1 MPQKTDDIGTSHV
14 NNSIINGK
22 TILNG
27 TMDSPEPIENR
38 QQQSK
43 TITDSTIS
51 RRLSTTIDRTAGMV
65 ARSNPRQT
73 KNATN
78 LKVDD
83 PVGNFRLSIDDS
95 VVSALLD
102 CAYADVKHEVL
113 GYLGGTCDVDQSDNT
128 IVCHVGQFVASERI
142 VTSLLTDEVQEMP
155 NSRDNAIK
163 FFEENNLEFV
173 GWYRSNFQSN
183 LNSIP
188 TQSDILKQTSIQSK
202 FPNSA
207 GIIVNISATSCP
219 SIGSKGTNVTGLVN
233 SISIFRTFES
243 PNTNGDINNSVQNNK
258 KNGKIWKGKGKANLK
273 ANKVSFTVNRQM
285 YMCPNVMQ
293 QLSCALM
300 TVLRETRQTY
310 AGQVLEC
317 ENRNGQRIFVDS
329 QYESFLMSFLRK
341 STLQFDRSIDQ
352 DFRTLSLAKLH
363 VKSLISKRIN
373 DTLTIS
379 QNDKDNSEKLSNRR
393 KLDKLIEKLVTQ
405 RMDKR
410 EKEMENLKNGEKDAV
425 LLLNSKSQNDEQTI
439 NEPTVKS
446 LSSESL
452 SKEAAG
458 TVEFSIPEHFNQNIS
473 RKGSSSL
480 SQLNNTNIDVV
491 VIDSDSNS
499 EIDIEA
505 DDIPSKPLLRKPSL
519 DSSQLNP
526 LVTQRM
532 DKREKEMENLKNG
545 EKDAVLLLNSKS
557 QNDEQTINEPTVKS
571 LSSESLSK
579 EAAGTVEFSI
589 PEHFNQNISRKG
601 SSSLSQLNNTNID
614 VVVIDSDSNSE
625 IDIEADDIPSKP
637 LLRKPSLD
645 SSQLNPVSK
654 RLKTS
659 ISKFSSNHVQ
669 MNGNSSSIQSNK
681 SPHLPSSFLSE
692 SSTFSPLP
700 LVPNS
705 SSTIH
710 ITVPSNSSTG
720 TPNGSQYSQIS
731 QVNYQYPKYVTNGF
745 RPFHNGPE
753 DLNLRSPTA
762 SNDNKIVNVSQ
773 SSGIHLP
780 SIQGLLE
787 ISNRASMQPPTSNSM
802 PNVVVVDPNST
813 IVQHSSFP
821 TPLLPSF
828 QNNHYYSYNQ
838 QQAISRTTSPPD
850 SSPIQHHLHT
860 INNTSTGS
868 TSTNSRHYVPIAPS
882 PIATTTGGNR
892 PPPPPPILQATT
904 SASSSIYTNNTT
916 NHFGTESDYQW
927 KL

>member
-1 MPQKTDDIGTSHV
+1 MPQKTDDIGTSNV
-14 NNSIINGK
+14 NNSMTNGK
-22 TILNG
+22 IFNATV
-27 TMDSPEPIENR
+27 DSPEPIENR
-38 QQQSK
+38 QQSK
-43 TITDSTIS
+43 AITDPTIS

-65 ARSNPRQT
+65 GRSNPRQ
-73 KNATN
+73 KNATIS
-78 LKVDD
+78 KVDD
-83 PVGNFRLSIDDS
+83 PVGNFRLSIDES

-113 GYLGGTCDVDQSDNT
+113 GYLGGTCDVDRSDNT
-128 IVCHVGQFVASERI
+128 IVCRVGQFIASERI
-142 VTSLLTDEVQEMP
+142 VTSLLTDEVQEIP
-155 NSRDNAIK
+155 NSREDAIK
-163 FFEENNLEFV
+163 FFEENNLEFI

-202 FPNSA
+202 
-207 GIIVNISATSCP
+207 
-219 SIGSKGTNVTGLVN
+219 
-233 SISIFRTFES
+233 
-243 PNTNGDINNSVQNNK
+243 
-258 KNGKIWKGKGKANLK
+258 
-273 ANKVSFTVNRQM
+273 
-285 YMCPNVMQ
+285 
-293 QLSCALM
+293 

-329 QYESFLMSFLRK
+329 HYESFLMNFLRK
-341 STLQFDRSIDQ
+341 SALQFDRSIDQ

-379 QNDKDNSEKLSNRR
+379 QNDKVTNDSEKLSKRR

-410 EKEMENLKNGEKDAV
+410 EKEMEKLKNGEKDTV
-425 LLLNSKSQNDEQTI
+425 PLFNPKSQNDEQST
-439 NEPTVKS
+439 NGPTVT
-446 LSSESL
+446 SSTSEPL
-452 SKEAAG
+452 SKEPAD
-458 TVEFSIPEHFNQNIS
+458 TLESSISEHSNQK

-480 SQLNNTNIDVV
+480 SQPNNMNIDVV

-499 EIDIEA
+499 EIDVEET

-526 LVTQRM
+526 
-532 DKREKEMENLKNG
+532 
-545 EKDAVLLLNSKS
+545 
-557 QNDEQTINEPTVKS
+557 I
-571 LSSESLSK
+571 
-579 EAAGTVEFSI
+579 
-589 PEHFNQNISRKG
+589 
-601 SSSLSQLNNTNID
+601 
-614 VVVIDSDSNSE
+614 
-625 IDIEADDIPSKP
+625 
-637 LLRKPSLD
+637 
-645 SSQLNPVSK
+645 SK
-654 RLKTS
+654 RPKP
-659 ISKFSSNHVQ
+659 SKFSSNHVQ
-669 MNGNSSSIQSNK
+669 VNGNSSSIQSNK
-681 SPHLPSSFLSE
+681 SPHLPSSFLPE
-692 SSTFSPLP
+692 SPTFSPSP

-705 SSTIH
+705 STIH
-710 ITVPSNSSTG
+710 IAVPNNSSTG
-720 TPNGSQYSQIS
+720 TPNGSQFS

-753 DLNLRSPTA
+753 DLNLRSPT
-762 SNDNKIVNVSQ
+762 SPNGNKIVNVSQ

-787 ISNRASMQPPTSNSM
+787 ISTLASMQPPPNPL

-821 TPLLPSF
+821 TPPILPSF

-838 QQAISRTTSPPD
+838 QQAITRTTSPPD

-892 PPPPPPILQATT
+892 PTPPPPILQT
-904 SASSSIYTNNTT
+904 STSTSSSIYTNNTT
-916 NHFGTESDYQW
+916 NHFGAESDFQW

>member
-1 MPQKTDDIGTSHV
+1 MPQKTDDIGTSNV
-14 NNSIINGK
+14 NNSMTNGK
-22 TILNG
+22 IFNATV
-27 TMDSPEPIENR
+27 DSPEPIENR
-38 QQQSK
+38 QQSK
-43 TITDSTIS
+43 AITDPTIS

-65 ARSNPRQT
+65 GRSNPRQ
-73 KNATN
+73 KNATIS
-78 LKVDD
+78 KVDD
-83 PVGNFRLSIDDS
+83 PVGNFRLSIDES

-113 GYLGGTCDVDQSDNT
+113 GYLGGTCDVDRSDNT
-128 IVCHVGQFVASERI
+128 IVCRVGQFIASERI
-142 VTSLLTDEVQEMP
+142 VTSLLTDEVQEIP
-155 NSRDNAIK
+155 NSREDAIK
-163 FFEENNLEFV
+163 FFEENNLEFI

-207 GIIVNISATSCP
+207 GVIVNISATSCP
-219 SIGSKGTNVTGLVN
+219 SIGSKGTNT
-233 SISIFRTFES
+233 
-243 PNTNGDINNSVQNNK
+243 

-285 YMCPNVMQ
+285 YMCPSVMQ

-329 QYESFLMSFLRK
+329 HYESFLMNFLRK
-341 STLQFDRSIDQ
+341 SALQFDRSIDQ

-379 QNDKDNSEKLSNRR
+379 QNDKVTNDSEKLSKRR

-410 EKEMENLKNGEKDAV
+410 EKEMEKLKNGEKDTV
-425 LLLNSKSQNDEQTI
+425 PLFNPKSQNDEQST
-439 NEPTVKS
+439 NGPTVT
-446 LSSESL
+446 SSTSEPL
-452 SKEAAG
+452 SKEPAD
-458 TVEFSIPEHFNQNIS
+458 TLESSISEHSNQK

-480 SQLNNTNIDVV
+480 SQPNNMNIDVV

-499 EIDIEA
+499 EIDVEET

-526 LVTQRM
+526 
-532 DKREKEMENLKNG
+532 
-545 EKDAVLLLNSKS
+545 
-557 QNDEQTINEPTVKS
+557 I
-571 LSSESLSK
+571 
-579 EAAGTVEFSI
+579 
-589 PEHFNQNISRKG
+589 
-601 SSSLSQLNNTNID
+601 
-614 VVVIDSDSNSE
+614 
-625 IDIEADDIPSKP
+625 
-637 LLRKPSLD
+637 
-645 SSQLNPVSK
+645 SK
-654 RLKTS
+654 RPKP
-659 ISKFSSNHVQ
+659 SKFSSNHVQ
-669 MNGNSSSIQSNK
+669 VNGNSSSIQSNK
-681 SPHLPSSFLSE
+681 SPHLPSSFLPE
-692 SSTFSPLP
+692 SPTFSPSP

-705 SSTIH
+705 STIH
-710 ITVPSNSSTG
+710 IAVPNNSSTG
-720 TPNGSQYSQIS
+720 TPNGSQFS

-753 DLNLRSPTA
+753 DLNLRSPT
-762 SNDNKIVNVSQ
+762 SPNGNKIVNVSQ

-787 ISNRASMQPPTSNSM
+787 ISTLASMQPPPNPL

-821 TPLLPSF
+821 TPPILPSF

-838 QQAISRTTSPPD
+838 QQAITRTTSPPD

-892 PPPPPPILQATT
+892 PTPPPPILQT
-904 SASSSIYTNNTT
+904 STSTSSSIYTNNTT
-916 NHFGTESDYQW
+916 NHFGAESDFQW

>member
-526 LVTQRM
+526 
-532 DKREKEMENLKNG
+532 
-545 EKDAVLLLNSKS
+545 
-557 QNDEQTINEPTVKS
+557 
-571 LSSESLSK
+571 
-579 EAAGTVEFSI
+579 
-589 PEHFNQNISRKG
+589 
-601 SSSLSQLNNTNID
+601 
-614 VVVIDSDSNSE
+614 
-625 IDIEADDIPSKP
+625 
-637 LLRKPSLD
+637 
-645 SSQLNPVSK
+645 VSK

-802 PNVVVVDPNST
+802 PNVV
-813 IVQHSSFP
+813 
-821 TPLLPSF
+821 
-828 QNNHYYSYNQ
+828 
-838 QQAISRTTSPPD
+838 QAISRTTSPPD